1 MIEQIVFTIWLGIL
15 AVEDVCTRHLLMGHL
30 LLGVIS
36 VAVLLVMQGN
46 GWNQIWFHLGG
57 AICGGSFL
65 VLGKCTKQAIGYGDG
80 IVLLI
85 LGTYLGAWKFLWL
98 CVYTFTLCGIYISVY
113 IIMKC
118 RKRELMFELPF
129 VPFLLGGYAI
139 QNYQS
144 KNLQLKGSA
153 TIEMLYIIPV
163 ILLVFIVAVYISFFF
178 HDKNVLQSL
187 AYETAV
193 IGSSQYRE
201 GDGVQEEELYEFFLE
216 NSSRKLMFFP
226 EPEIE
231 ITVSADE
238 IIVIATTSKNH
249 MDIVVEKEFPLEI
262 IETKIR
268 KETIL
273 EGVLDGVN

>member
-1 MIEQIVFTIWLGIL
+1 MIEQIVLTIWLGIL
-15 AVEDVCTRHLLMGHL
+15 AVEDVCTRHLLMGHI
-30 LLGVIS
+30 LLGAIS
-36 VAVLLVMQGN
+36 VVVLMVMEGN
-46 GWNQIWFHLGG
+46 VWSQILFHLGG

-65 VLGKCTKQAIGYGDG
+65 VLGKCTNQALGYGDG
-80 IVLLI
+80 IVLFI
-85 LGTYLGAWKFLWL
+85 LGTYLGAWDFLWL
-98 CVYTFTLCGIYISVY
+98 CIFTFTLCGIYVSVY

-118 RKRELMFELPF
+118 RRRELMLELPF

-144 KNLQLKGSA
+144 KNLQLKGTA

-193 IGSSQYRE
+193 IGSSQYRDSDGIQE
-201 GDGVQEEELYEFFLE
+201 GELYNFFLE
-216 NSSRKLMFFP
+216 NSSRKLLFFP
-226 EPEIE
+226 EPAID
-231 ITVSADE
+231 ITIMGDE
-238 IIVIATTSKNH
+238 IIVTAVTSKNH
-249 MDIVVEKEFPLEI
+249 MDIVVEKTFPLEI

-268 KETIL
+268 KEIIL